1 MNSIRK
7 TTIENKGESLLSRSP
22 YTLASSEVL
31 RGVVEEIN
39 EMRKKGKNGLKL
51 IFIGIERLEALG
63 LTNSNDTKALK
74 SIAVNITKGQ
84 FEEAIKTYKS
94 IRFHHAYSSYAVE
107 IAAVATGSIPNS
119 GTRTNASTKARSSAS
134 SIGADGL
141 VAMGGAILGTVIG
154 SAIGGPLGGFL
165 GGVVGGAAGAVAES
179 CID

>member
-7 TTIENKGESLLSRSP
+7 TNIENNGESLLSRSP

-31 RGVVEEIN
+31 RGAVEEIN
-39 EMRKKGKNGLKL
+39 EMRKKGKKGLKL

-63 LTNSNDTKALK
+63 LTNSSDTKALK

-107 IAAVATGSIPNS
+107 IAAVATSSIPS
-119 GTRTNASTKARSSAS
+119 PETGTRSKAMSSAS

-165 GGVVGGAAGAVAES
+165 GGVIGGAAGAVAES